1 LSTNDQEP
9 IHIPI
14 IDTIIKLEESQRRS
28 SEISQIVYPAYFK
41 SKTATLGNYYGIYK
55 R

>member
-1 LSTNDQEP
+1 MMIEP

-14 IDTIIKLEESQRRS
+14 IDTIIKLEVTEK
-28 SEISQIVYPAYFK
+28 ISGLVKIVYPAYFK
-41 SKTATLGNYYGIYK
+41 SKTATRQLLWYLQ